1 VARVVAAL
9 ELYLDTVAERRI
21 RNLWDALE
29 ESGVQTLR
37 SLTHGKH
44 RPHVSLVGAAE
55 LDAQAVAQALAGLT
69 PAPPLELRFDCI
81 GQFLG
86 RVLWLGP
93 VPTEQLLAHHA
104 EVHDR
109 LAKAGVGSLDLYR
122 PGRWVPHCT
131 LSMRVPLSKMTE
143 AIRLCLDVI
152 PIVATISGA
161 AVADH
166 ARGQWLGLG

>member
-1 VARVVAAL
+1 MAAVVAAL

-29 ESGVQTLR
+29 DCGVPTLR
-37 SLTHGKH
+37 NLTHGKH
-44 RPHVSLVGAAE
+44 RPHVSLTSAPE
-55 LDAQAVAQALAGLT
+55 LDAHAVAEALSGFD
-69 PAPPLELRFDCI
+69 PAPPIELKLDFI

-93 VPTEQLLAHHA
+93 TPTPELLAHHA
-104 EVHDR
+104 AVHDR
-109 LAKAGVGSLDLYR
+109 LAAAGIESLDMYR

-131 LSMRVPLSKMTE
+131 LSMRVPLVKMTD
-143 AIRLCLDVI
+143 ALRLCLDVI
-152 PIVATISGA
+152 PISATIRGA

-166 ARGQWLGLG
+166 AKGQWLGLG

>member
-1 VARVVAAL
+1 
-9 ELYLDTVAERRI
+9 LDAVAERRI

-37 SLTHGKH
+37 SLTQGKH

-55 LDAQAVAQALAGLT
+55 LDAHAIARALSGFDA
-69 PAPPLELRFDCI
+69 APPLQLKLDFI

-93 VPTEQLLAHHA
+93 TPTAELLAHHA
-104 EVHDR
+104 EVHER
-109 LAKAGVGSLDLYR
+109 LAKAGVGSFDLYL
-122 PGRWVPHCT
+122 PGNWVPHCT
-131 LSMRVPLSKMTE
+131 LSMRVPLQKMTE

-152 PIVATISGA
+152 PITATISGA

-166 ARGQWLGLG
+166 ARGQWLRLG

>member
-1 VARVVAAL
+1 VAAVVAAL
-9 ELYLDTVAERRI
+9 ELYLDTNAERRI

-29 ESGVQTLR
+29 DCGVQTLR

-44 RPHVSLVGAAE
+44 RPHLSLTGAPE
-55 LDAQAVAQALAGLT
+55 LDAQAVAEALSDIDV
-69 PAPPLELRFDCI
+69 APKIELKFDFI

-93 VPTEQLLAHHA
+93 TPTAGLLAHHA
-104 EVHDR
+104 AVHDR
-109 LAKAGVGSLDLYR
+109 LARAGVESFDLYR
-122 PGRWVPHCT
+122 PGNWVPHCT
-131 LSMRVPLSKMTE
+131 LSMRVPLVKLTE

-152 PIVATISGA
+152 PISATISGA